1 MRYGRI
7 AGISWIFL
15 IIIMGGLYFTAE
27 HLYAPETSPAST
39 ELYMDINGHEIS
51 LEISDTAETRE
62 RGLSGRDSLA
72 VDNGMLFVFP
82 EAGNYGFW
90 MKGMRFPIDIV
101 WIAYDTVVGWEADV
115 DPQIGVPDASLAVY
129 YPPSPADR
137 VLELPG
143 GRAAA
148 LDIALGT
155 KISFHNE

>member
-7 AGISWIFL
+7 AEISGIFL
-15 IIIMGGLYFTAE
+15 IIIMGGLYFTVE
-27 HLYAPETSPAST
+27 RLYAPETSPAST
-39 ELYMDINGHEIS
+39 ERYMDINGHEIS
-51 LEISDTAETRE
+51 LEISDAAETRE